1 MKRFAQLFREL
12 DESNRTKDKVAALI
26 NYFRDADI
34 RDAAWAISLLCGRR
48 PRRAVTLAQL
58 RRWCAEESGVPDWLF
73 EESYDVV
80 GDLAETISLLLPAAE
95 TTVEDGLHVWLEQR
109 LPGLK
114 NLDEVQARQQIVE
127 CWRSLDHG
135 QRFVLNK
142 LLTGGF
148 RVGVSQKLVIRA
160 LAEFSGVEA
169 AVVAH
174 RLMGDWQPTPLFFRQ
189 LIDADTTDTDA
200 SRPYPFCL
208 ANPLLDTSSLMFKDD
223 QSSLH
228 GETEAGPGLWV
239 IDWKWDGIR
248 AQLIRR
254 DGQTFIWSRGEEL
267 VTQQFPELVEEA
279 VKLPDG
285 TVLDGEILVWKNGRP
300 APFSELQRRIGR
312 RQVGKKMLTEI
323 PVRFVAFDL
332 LEVDSQDI
340 RNVRLDDRR
349 QRLQGLLL
357 KMHSQSSATGP
368 GSAGVAAAGVAAAGP
383 RYRVQSLF
391 PESSDDDSSEKPAT
405 GCGAAEI
412 AGSATD
418 VFSRQFGSG
427 FCDPGQRIVLSPL
440 VKPVCLNDCEAL
452 RAESRKLGVE
462 GLMLK
467 KTDSEYGVGRPVGL
481 WWKWK
486 VDPYSC
492 DAVLLYA
499 QRGHGRRAGIYTD
512 YTFAAWDG
520 QQLVPFTK
528 AYSGLTNEELREV
541 DRFIQNN
548 TVEKFGPVIRV
559 RAALVFELAFE
570 GLQMSSRHKSGIAVR
585 FPRIVRRRPDKAPHE
600 ADSLQSIRQLA
611 SCRAAN

>member
-12 DESNRTKDKVAALI
+12 DESNRTKDKVAALKD
-26 NYFRDADI
+26 YFRDASI
-34 RDAAWAISLLCGRR
+34 HDAAWVISLLCGRR
-48 PRRAVTLAQL
+48 PRRAVTLTQL
-58 RRWCAEESGVPDWLF
+58 RRWCAEECGIPDWLF
-73 EESYDVV
+73 DESYDVV

-95 TTVEDGLHVWLEQR
+95 TTNDDALHVWLEHR
-109 LPGLK
+109 LPHLK
-114 NLDEVQARQQIVE
+114 TLDEVQARQQIAE

-135 QRFVLNK
+135 QRFIFNK

-160 LAEFSGVEA
+160 LSESSGVDA

-189 LIDADTTDTDA
+189 LIDPDTTDTDV

-208 ANPLLDTSSLMFKDD
+208 ANPLLDISLVTGKDHSSSDDPSASEDEFK
-223 QSSLH
+223 SNI
-228 GETEAGPGLWV
+228 GIWV

-248 AQLIRR
+248 AQVIRR
-254 DGQTFIWSRGEEL
+254 KGQTFIWSRGEEL
-267 VTQQFPELVEEA
+267 VTQQFPELLAEA
-279 VKLPDG
+279 GQLPDG
-285 TVLDGEILVWKNGRP
+285 TVLDGEIVAWQAGRP
-300 APFSELQRRIGR
+300 APFGELQRRIGR
-312 RQVGKKMLTEI
+312 SQVGKKMLTEV
-323 PVRFVAFDL
+323 PVWFVAFDL
-332 LEVDSQDI
+332 LEDAGQDI
-340 RNVRLDDRR
+340 RSVRLDERR
-349 QRLQGLLL
+349 KRMEQLLL
-357 KMHSQSSATGP
+357 HSQRSSSGTVP
-368 GSAGVAAAGVAAAGP
+368 DSAAAAGARP

-391 PESSDDDSSEKPAT
+391 PESLDQSSSDRPTTSCDAAQ
-405 GCGAAEI
+405 GA
-412 AGSATD
+412 GPATD
-418 VFSRQFGSG
+418 VISSRFGSD
-427 FCDPGQRIVLSPL
+427 FCNLGQRFVVSPQ
-440 VKPVCLNDCEAL
+440 VKPVCWNDCKAI
-452 RAESRKLGVE
+452 RADSRRLGVE

-467 KTDSEYGVGRPVGL
+467 KADSEYGVGRPAGV

-528 AYSGLTNEELREV
+528 AYSGLSNEELREV
-541 DRFIQNN
+541 DRFIQKN
-548 TVEKFGPVIRV
+548 TVEKFGPVIQV
-559 RAALVFELAFE
+559 RAELVFELAFE

-585 FPRIVRRRPDKAPHE
+585 FPRIVRRRPDKLPHE

-611 SCRAAN
+611 SSRAHD